1 MQIRPKS
8 PSQKRAMKA
17 QPERT
22 CIACRKKGEKG
33 ELLRMAASPAGVIII
48 DYTEKVP
55 GRGAY
60 ICPEKEC
67 IEKLLK
73 TGAGGALSRALK
85 QHVEPP
91 LREAFYK
98 ELTDKVRKKASA
110 LLGMARKAG
119 LAVYGFDAALGEAYK
134 TPGGVMVISEDLAEN
149 SRKRLFE
156 RMNGDNSLVFNF
168 SDKEALGAI
177 IGSSP
182 VGIIYVKPSDLSRSL
197 ARELSRFLNVSRG

>member
-1 MQIRPKS
+1 MQVRLKP
-8 PSQKRAMKA
+8 PTPKRAMKA

-33 ELLRMAASPAGVIII
+33 ELIRMAASPAGVIVI

-60 ICPEKEC
+60 ICPERQC

-73 TGAGGALSRALK
+73 AGAGGALSRALK
-85 QHVEPP
+85 QQVEPP
-91 LREAFYK
+91 QREAFYK
-98 ELTDKVRKKASA
+98 ELTDKVGKKASA

-119 LAVYGFDAALGEAYK
+119 LAVYGFDAALGEANK
-134 TPGGVMVISEDLAEN
+134 TPGGVMVVSEDLAEN

-156 RMNGDNSLVFNF
+156 RMNGENSLVFNF

-182 VGIIYVKPSDLSRSL
+182 VGIIYVKPSELSRSL